1 MEEPEL
7 IFHDTVP
14 VPAEQ
19 LEKYRKKAVRQKDII
34 LALFRENPG
43 RWFTP
48 WEIER
53 MYYVKS
59 GGKHIFITSVRRS
72 ITDLTKENKLRKG
85 GYSDQKE
92 ESFGVNNNRWRY
104 NSGYIAPISLPRD
117 YISFKKINF

>member
-7 IFHDTVP
+7 EFHNTVP
-14 VPAEQ
+14 LPLET

-34 LALFRENPG
+34 LAMFREDPD

-59 GGKHIFITSVRRS
+59 GGEHIIITSVRRS

-92 ESFGVNNNRWRY
+92 EAFGVNNNRWRY
-104 NSGYIAPISLPRD
+104 NKDYLPN
-117 YISFKKINF
+117 INRK